1 LTAAARSFAP
11 DHPAAQG
18 HFPGNPLIPGAVL
31 LAGALQEIQAGLGVD
46 LSPCR
51 IRSAKFTA
59 PVRPGDRVSIEYSR
73 RDDKAIRFEC
83 RIGGRTVLTGE
94 VACDALPRAT

>member
-1 LTAAARSFAP
+1 MAAAARSFPP

-31 LAGALQEIQAGLGVD
+31 LAGALREIEAGLGVD
-46 LSPCR
+46 LSSCR

-59 PVRPGDRVSIEYSR
+59 PVRPGDRVVIEYSH
-73 RDDKAIRFEC
+73 RDDRAIRFDC
-83 RIGGRTVLTGE
+83 KAGGRTVLKGE
-94 VACDALPRAT
+94 LACDAIPKAT